1 MALTAHTP
9 SADSFFPVHDN
20 TIQQEHY
27 TAILSRNRARNYP
40 I

>member
-1 MALTAHTP
+1 MTPAAHTP
-9 SADSFFPVHDN
+9 LADSFFSIHDN
-20 TIQQEHY
+20 AIQQEHY